1 MASNPWS
8 SGAGTW
14 AAEAEREEAEH
25 RLAAEPKKEDDGFPS
40 LTEAVTAK
48 PKKKN
53 KGQTLSLAELQS
65 GRPGGPGGR
74 SKSFT
79 ETKGLTTEEMMA
91 LPTGPRDRT
100 GEESEYGG
108 GGLGGGFRDYGRN
121 RDRGAFGSGR
131 DEGRKGYGG
140 FEEDRRQGQQ
150 SRGGGDRDMPSRADE
165 VDNWGSAKKSLPPMS
180 SSGSSFERRRYD
192 GDRFE
197 GGSRG
202 FDGGSRGFEGGS
214 RADDSDSWGSGKNFV
229 PSAPPDR
236 KSMGFGSSYS
246 PASESDRWGSRGP
259 RESNRDDDRLSERPR
274 LVLNPPRAAVSSPV
288 LSPAVES
295 DAPKTTKAN
304 PFGSARPRE
313 EVLAEK
319 NPEWRKH
326 ENDIEERAD
335 RKHSSRPT
343 SAHSSRPGS
352 PDSQSELA
360 PRPRPKV
367 NPFGDAKP
375 REEVLKG
382 KGMDYR
388 KMEFDRDHRR
398 VERPETEDEIKLK
411 EEINA
416 LKDIANQS
424 DEGKVVE
431 NGKASGE
438 ENQQT
443 LFETI
448 MKKEKEL
455 ELLITE
461 LDDKVRFDNRRGGD
475 RPGSTGG
482 RSFESFERPGSQS
495 GRSDNGKNFDSFDRP
510 KSRGNESGGADVW
523 TRSGE
528 ERRGM
533 YGRERT
539 FTNRERVDSRSR
551 W

>member
-1 MASNPWS
+1 M
-8 SGAGTW
+8 GAW
-14 AAEAEREEAEH
+14 AADTEREEAEQ
-25 RLAAEPKKEDDGFPS
+25 RLAAVEPKKDDDAFPS

-65 GRPGGPGGR
+65 GRPVGHGGR
-74 SKSFT
+74 SKGFT
-79 ETKGLTTEEMMA
+79 ENKGLTTEEMLA

-140 FEEDRRQGQQ
+140 FDEER
-150 SRGGGDRDMPSRADE
+150 RGGGDRDMPSRADE

-202 FDGGSRGFEGGS
+202 FDGGSRGFDGGS
-214 RADDSDSWGSGKNFV
+214 RADEVDNWGSGKSFV

-246 PASESDRWGSRGP
+246 PASDSDRWGGNRSSF
-259 RESNRDDDRLSERPR
+259 RESNRDDDRLGERPR
-274 LVLNPPRAAVSSPV
+274 LVLNPPRAAASPALSPV
-288 LSPAVES
+288 VDS
-295 DAPKTTKAN
+295 DASKTTKPS

-326 ENDIEERAD
+326 ENDFD
-335 RKHSSRPT
+335 RHSSRPT

-360 PRPRPKV
+360 PKPRPKVNPPKV

-382 KGMDYR
+382 KGLDYR
-388 KMEFDRDHRR
+388 KMEFDLEHRR
-398 VERPETEDEIKLK
+398 IERPETEDEVKLK

-416 LKDIANQS
+416 LKDLAKQS
-424 DEGKVVE
+424 DGKVIE
-431 NGKASGE
+431 NGNTSGE
-438 ENQQT
+438 EDQQT
-443 LFETI
+443 LIETI

-461 LDDKVRFDNRRGGD
+461 LDDKVRFDNKRGGD

-482 RSFESFERPGSQS
+482 RSFESFERPRSQS
-495 GRSDNGKNFDSFDRP
+495 GRSDNGKNFDSFERP
-510 KSRGNESGGADVW
+510 KSRGSESGGADVW

-533 YGRERT
+533 YGSRERT
-539 FTNRERVDSRSR
+539 FTNRERLDSRNR

>member
-1 MASNPWS
+1 M
-8 SGAGTW
+8 GAW
-14 AAEAEREEAEH
+14 AADTEREEAEQ
-25 RLAAEPKKEDDGFPS
+25 RLAAVESKKDDGNFPS
-40 LTEAVTAK
+40 LTESVTAK
-48 PKKKN
+48 QPKKK

-65 GRPGGPGGR
+65 GRPVGPGGR
-74 SKSFT
+74 TKGFT
-79 ETKGLTTEEMMA
+79 ENKGLTTEEMLV

-100 GEESEYGG
+100 GEEPEYGG

-121 RDRGAFGSGR
+121 RDRAAFGSGR

-140 FEEDRRQGQQ
+140 FDDDRRQGQQ

-165 VDNWGSAKKSLPPMS
+165 ADNWGSAKKSLPPMS
-180 SSGSSFERRRYD
+180 SPGSSFERRRYD

-197 GGSRG
+197 GGSKG
-202 FDGGSRGFEGGS
+202 FDGGSRGFDGGS
-214 RADDSDSWGSGKNFV
+214 RADEADNWGSGKTFV

-236 KSMGFGSSYS
+236 KSMGFGSSYN
-246 PASESDRWGSRGP
+246 PASDSDRWGSRSSFK
-259 RESNRDDDRLSERPR
+259 ESNRDDDRLAERPR
-274 LVLNPPRAAVSSPV
+274 LVLNPPRAAALPA
-288 LSPAVES
+288 LSPGVDS
-295 DAPKTTKAN
+295 DAPKTTKPS

-319 NPEWRKH
+319 NPEWKKH
-326 ENDIEERAD
+326 ENDIEERAE
-335 RKHSSRPT
+335 RRHSSRPT

-352 PDSQSELA
+352 PDSQSEVA
-360 PRPRPKV
+360 PRRTKL

-382 KGMDYR
+382 KGLDYR
-388 KMEFDRDHRR
+388 KMEFDLDHRR
-398 VERPETEDEIKLK
+398 VERPETEDEVKLK

-416 LKDIANQS
+416 LKELAKQNND
-424 DEGKVVE
+424 GKVAE
-431 NGKASGE
+431 NGNASGE

-443 LFETI
+443 LSETI

-461 LDDKVRFDNRRGGD
+461 LDDKIRFDNKRGGD

-482 RSFESFERPGSQS
+482 RPFESFERPGSQS
-495 GRSDNGKNFDSFDRP
+495 GRSDNGKNFESFERP
-510 KSRGNESGGADVW
+510 KSRGSESGGADVW

-533 YGRERT
+533 YGSRERT
-539 FTNRERVDSRSR
+539 FTNRERPDSRNR